1 MKVTKKAT
9 WTAAYSALL
18 IVAFLALL
26 GCVWMQQQ
34 VRPTMEQIYRY
45 IRIMAQEHRYIVFIK
60 LKRLDYQKL

>member
-34 VRPTMEQIYRY
+34 GILRGE
-45 IRIMAQEHRYIVFIK
+45 IVA
-60 LKRLDYQKL
+60 RLLGEKK